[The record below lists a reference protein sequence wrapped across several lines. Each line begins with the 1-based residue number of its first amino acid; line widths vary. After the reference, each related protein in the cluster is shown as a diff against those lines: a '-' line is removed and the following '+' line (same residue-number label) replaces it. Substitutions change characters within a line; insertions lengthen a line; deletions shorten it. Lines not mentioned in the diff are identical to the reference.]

1 MHASRPI
8 TEGPDTALAPRHH
21 LRRRLV
27 LYFILLA
34 LIPLLVVMSFVLI
47 QMQAQ
52 SEQQVINQLESVV
65 ELKQDQIDRWIDGN
79 ELVIESF
86 MADTDRFTRLVDF
99 VTSESPDPAEQAA
112 INAMLRD
119 LSLLHYGIDGS
130 HYHMFFAYDRAG
142 RIRAASDA
150 AQLGKVV
157 TNQPYFA
164 RSQEIAITQPP
175 YYTEGNADPLMII
188 SRPLRDQRG
197 QVVGTLA
204 GQVNLDALGGIM
216 RERTGL
222 GDGGETYLVSQE
234 NNYLLTP
241 SRSPE
246 YPLDRAYHS
255 LGIDQALRGE
265 NGAGVYQDYRTP
277 QGYVVGVYRWVPELN
292 AALLAE
298 IDEDQ
303 AMQPFAEAAWLG
315 WALAALTA
323 LAALLVGFYVAGR
336 ISHPITTLA
345 QVAARITAGALD
357 QRAPIGGSDE
367 IGVLAAA
374 FNRMTARLQQT
385 LDGLEQRVAERTAAL
400 EHANAEARDAL
411 ADLRESLRERERL
424 SATVR
429 ELSSPV
435 LPVLDGI
442 LVMPLIGTIDANR
455 AALLIESLLAG
466 IEQHRSRVVI
476 IDVTG
481 VPIVDTHVAQTLLRS
496 AEAAKLLG
504 TQPILVGIRPEFAQ
518 TIVGLG
524 LDLRSLVTCADLQQ
538 GISYA
543 LEWQHSARSGTPA
556 VR

>member
-1 MHASRPI
+1 MNASQSI
-8 TEGPDTALAPRHH
+8 ADGPDAALAPRRQ
-21 LRRRLV
+21 LRLRLV
-27 LYFILLA
+27 LYFMLLA
-34 LIPLLVVMSFVLI
+34 LVPLLAVMTFVLI

-52 SEQQVINQLESVV
+52 SEQQVINQLELVV
-65 ELKQDQIDRWIDGN
+65 ELKQNQIGRWLEGN
-79 ELVIESF
+79 ELVLDSF
-86 MADTDRFTRLVDF
+86 LVDANRLARLVDLAA
-99 VTSESPDPAEQAA
+99 SESPVSAEQAA
-112 INAMLRD
+112 ISAALRD
-119 LSLLHYGIDGS
+119 LSILHNDADGG
-130 HYHMFFAYDRAG
+130 HFNMFFVYDRAG

-150 AQLGKVV
+150 TQLGNVV
-157 TNQPYFA
+157 ANQPYFA
-164 RSQEIAITQPP
+164 ASLEAPVVQPP
-175 YYTEGNADPLMII
+175 YYAQGNAAPTMII
-188 SRPLRDQRG
+188 TRPLHDRRG
-197 QVVGTLA
+197 QNVGVLA
-204 GQVNLDALGGIM
+204 GQVNLDALGSIM
-216 RERTGL
+216 HERSGL

-255 LGIDQALRGE
+255 LAIDQALRGE
-265 NGAGVYQDYRTP
+265 NGAGVYEDYRAP
-277 QGYVVGVYRWVPELN
+277 QAYVVGVYRWVPELN

-298 IDEDQ
+298 IDENQ
-303 AMQPFAEAAWLG
+303 AMQPFGQAAWLG
-315 WALAALTA
+315 WMLAALTA

-336 ISHPITTLA
+336 ISHPITVLA

-385 LDGLEQRVAERTAAL
+385 LDELERRVAERTVAL
-400 EHANAEARDAL
+400 EQANAEAGDAL
-411 ADLRESLRERERL
+411 SELRELVRERELL

-435 LPVLDGI
+435 MPVLDGI
-442 LVMPLIGTIDANR
+442 LVMPLIGAIDANR
-455 AALLIESLLAG
+455 ATLLIESLLAG

-504 TQPILVGIRPEFAQ
+504 TQPVLVGIRPEFAQ

-543 LEWQHSARSGTPA
+543 LEWQHSVRSGVPTA
-556 VR
+556 R